1 MIKISNYSDIPGWGN
16 FNLIYKQL
24 LSTLPSNASILELG
38 VGYGRGTWAMLDAM
52 TDDMSLYV
60 LDYFGGKKCD
70 NGFRWNSI
78 KNDLSFPRTLT
89 PKNYKRLSKIL
100 PTISQKTAF
109 MSIISQHPKFFQLK
123 NIYEIKS
130 KDYMS
135 QNNRSNFDLVFLDG
149 DHSYETV
156 AQELEYFKD
165 CTLIT
170 GHDYNNSHPSV
181 IQAVNEF
188 LETHKDRSLKVLN
201 TQSVFVIEKVI

>member
-1 MIKISNYSDIPGWGN
+1 MN
-16 FNLIYKQL
+16 
-24 LSTLPSNASILELG
+24 
-38 VGYGRGTWAMLDAM
+38 
-52 TDDMSLYV
+52 
-60 LDYFGGKKCD
+60 
-70 NGFRWNSI
+70 
-78 KNDLSFPRTLT
+78 
-89 PKNYKRLSKIL
+89 
-100 PTISQKTAF
+100 
-109 MSIISQHPKFFQLK
+109 
-123 NIYEIKS
+123 
-130 KDYMS
+130 
-135 QNNRSNFDLVFLDG
+135 NNRSNFDLVFLDG